1 MAENI
6 IEINNLSYTYP
17 DGTEALKDINI
28 TIERNESV
36 GVIGANGAGKTTL
49 LLHIN
54 GILHNRH
61 VVKVFGLDVSGSNLR
76 QIREKVGLVFQD
88 PEDQLFMPTIF
99 DDVAFGP
106 INMKLADEEVR
117 SRVDVALK
125 EVGMNN
131 SGERSAYHLSIGEK
145 KRVSIA
151 TVISMNPEILIMDEP
166 TGNLDPKGRRVLI
179 ELLKGIKST
188 KIISSHDLDFV
199 KQLTTRVFVLD
210 KGCIVMSGP
219 TEEVL
224 KEDIFARI

>member
-1 MAENI
+1 MADNI
-6 IEINNLSYTYP
+6 IEIKNLYFNYP
-17 DGTEALKDINI
+17 DGTEALRDINM
-28 TIERNESV
+28 TVERNESV
-36 GVIGANGAGKTTL
+36 GIIGSNGAGKTTL

-54 GILHNRH
+54 GILHNKH
-61 VVKVFGLDVSGSNLR
+61 VVKVFGLDVSGNNLR
-76 QIREKVGLVFQD
+76 EIREKVGLVFQD

-106 INMKLADEEVR
+106 VNMKLPDEEIR
-117 SRVDVALK
+117 QRVDLALK

-151 TVISMNPEILIMDEP
+151 TVLSMNPEILIMDEP

-179 ELLKGIKST
+179 ELLKGITST
-188 KIISSHDLDFV
+188 KIISSHDLDFIR
-199 KQLTTRVFVLD
+199 QLTTKVFVLD
-210 KGCIVMSGP
+210 KGRVVMSGP

>member
-1 MAENI
+1 MADNI
-6 IEINNLSYTYP
+6 IEIKNLYFSYP
-17 DGTEALKDINI
+17 DGTEALSDISM
-28 TIERNESV
+28 TVERNESV
-36 GVIGANGAGKTTL
+36 GIIGANGAGKTTL

-54 GILHNRH
+54 GILHNKH

-76 QIREKVGLVFQD
+76 EIREKVGLVFQD

-106 INMKLADEEVR
+106 VNMKLSDEEIR
-117 SRVDVALK
+117 LRVDLALK

-151 TVISMNPEILIMDEP
+151 TVLSMNPEILIMDEP

-179 ELLKGIKST
+179 ELLKGVPST
-188 KIISSHDLDFV
+188 KIISSHDLDFI
-199 KQLTTRVFVLD
+199 KQLTTKVFVLD
-210 KGCIVMSGP
+210 KGRVVMSGP
-219 TEEVL
+219 TEEIL
-224 KEDIFARI
+224 KEDIFAKI